1 MGTIKAEDIKG
12 GDTIVV
18 GGSSYRIG
26 SVQHGTVQIVVHTT
40 QRVWGEAF
48 DTVSFSFNRGE
59 DVQLAEQSLPQKAKD
74 KPDDPLAS
82 AVELL
87 KALKRDLMHA
97 RLFGPDTL
105 ANYRRA
111 CSSAEGDVEEW
122 LIQHGYMKSTA

>member
-26 SVQHGTVQIVVHTT
+26 SVEHGAVEIVVHTT

-59 DVQLAEQSLPQKAKD
+59 DVRLAEQPLPQKAKGVPED
-74 KPDDPLAS
+74 QLVS

-97 RLFGPDTL
+97 RRFGPDTL

-111 CSSAEGDVEEW
+111 CSAAEGDVEAW
-122 LIQHGYMKSTA
+122 LIEHGHMKPTA